1 MRRYPI
7 HDDFKRYAR
16 LVPPITRQ
24 TLPLLRAAQHLLPL
38 PSPKKAGVSLHRVMI
53 RQGVYSIEAQLI
65 EPMKHSDPLPALV
78 YFHGGGFVLEA
89 APYHY
94 ALAMMFCSPYAMQ
107 GLVRPLSSGAAAP
120 VSIAG
125 GRVFRCLSVDIA
137 TCEDTGDQGGN
148 DRGRR

>member
-24 TLPLLRAAQHLLPL
+24 TLPLLRAAQRLLPL
-38 PSPKKAGVSLHRVMI
+38 PSPKKTGVILHRVMI

-94 ALAMMFCSPYAMQ
+94 ALAMTYSAHTPCKVLFVHYHLAPQ
-107 GLVRPLSSGAAAP
+107 RPFPLPAEECFAAY
-120 VSIAG
+120 
-125 GRVFRCLSVDIA
+125 LW
-137 TCEDTGDQGGN
+137 T
-148 DRGRR
+148 